1 MPKDPKLTVHS
12 TDSSNMLTPRDNN
25 PGVESTHAGAGAR
38 RPRSG
43 FSPRCGTGGPPC
55 SANDDPWAE
64 SDTSQASQGF
74 LVRRTDSGA
83 WEAQLVTRNSVTL
96 DTPGE
101 WERVPQ
107 WLATAWEEAWRR
119 RSR

>member
-1 MPKDPKLTVHS
+1 VPKDPKLTVHS
-12 TDSSNMLTPRDNN
+12 TDSSNMLTLRDNN
-25 PGVESTHAGAGAR
+25 PGIEEHHSRAPEHVDHEVDFRAMRYR
-38 RPRSG
+38 RTALFR
-43 FSPRCGTGGPPC
+43 
-55 SANDDPWAE
+55 NDDPWAE